1 MKRLSCL
8 LLASLLLLLTAC
20 SSEDVKPVYKDT
32 LVITNDEK
40 SFTGAEERCFAVIES
55 MKTRVNLLEESHNEA
70 LKVENP
76 DSYFLDENYIHRSFD
91 PFIIPSLEITDK
103 ITESVNEENAASV
116 FENEAGNSSV
126 IFKREGEGY
135 TLSFMNEGVTKSY
148 TAEYD
153 SKTDSFR
160 FVYKEEGQAAQELT
174 EFIEFVTV
182 SAGVY
187 AIQSNLS
194 RCWIVFDENGNI
206 ESFTCSTLKDKS
218 YSLDDSI
225 YGASSTALT
234 LFKSKIDNGKK
245 TSYESVREYN
255 EGVLTHIDTVE
266 EKINEVQIYAERY
279 ASAFV

>member
-20 SSEDVKPVYKDT
+20 SSEEVKPVYKDT

-153 SKTDSFR
+153 PKTDSFR
-160 FVYKEEGQAAQELT
+160 FVYREEGQAAQELT